1 MSKFNCP
8 YGARL
13 LQKIIYP
20 GMVVFEVD
28 EVSKGVGSKMIISFA
43 YAAAILPE
51 STEQSK
57 QEIWML
63 SWHTPGMICTRSK
76 LDDNITMLHPEAYA

>member
-1 MSKFNCP
+1 MALVCYLKM
-8 YGARL
+8 
-13 LQKIIYP
+13 IYP
-20 GMVVFEVD
+20 GTAVLVAD

-63 SWHTPGMICTRSK
+63 SWHTPGMIWTRSK
-76 LDDNITMLHPEAYA
+76 LDDNITMLQPEAYA